1 MRTTTVLL
9 FTVLLVLVLSPI
21 DFGVTARRPEKPRDD
36 RTPFTN
42 DCQLGVVDPM
52 AGEQVLA
59 DNNILYVKDA
69 LLAGAIVLND
79 DSPLSG
85 EVGARVSGSWNTT
98 TLVGSFDG
106 KWTITTVNG
115 TFEGAIVGTISVA
128 TISGR
133 FVGRGT
139 HALQGQKIK
148 GTLTGTVNNYVA
160 DLTLSGDLT
169 ATANVKLKKQMIMT
183 PILAFVE

>member
-1 MRTTTVLL
+1 MRTTSVLL

-21 DFGVTARRPEKPRDD
+21 DSGITARRPEKPRDD

-42 DCQLGVVDPM
+42 DCQLGVVDPT

-59 DNNILYVKDA
+59 DNDILYVKDA
-69 LLAGAIVLND
+69 HLAGTIVLND

-85 EVGARVSGSWNTT
+85 EVEARVSGSWNTT
-98 TLVGSFDG
+98 TLFGSFDG

-115 TFEGAIVGTISVA
+115 TFEGSIVGTISVA

-139 HALQGQKIK
+139 DALQGQKIK
-148 GTLTGTVNNYVA
+148 GTFVGIVNNYVA

-169 ATANVKLKKQMIMT
+169 SNANVKLKKQRVMT
-183 PILAFVE
+183 PIITFVE

>member
-1 MRTTTVLL
+1 MRTISVLL

-21 DFGVTARRPEKPRDD
+21 DSGITARRPEKPRDD

-42 DCQLGVVDPM
+42 DCLLGVVDPT
-52 AGEQVLA
+52 ASEQVLA
-59 DNNILYVKDA
+59 VNNILYVKDA

-79 DSPLSG
+79 NSPLSG
-85 EVGARVSGSWNTT
+85 EVEARVSGSWNTT

-106 KWTITTVNG
+106 KWTITNANG
-115 TFEGAIVGTISVA
+115 TFEGSIVGTISVA

-139 HALQGQKIK
+139 DALQGQKIK
-148 GTLTGTVNNYVA
+148 GTMTGTVNNYVA
-160 DLTLSGDLT
+160 DLTLSGDVT
-169 ATANVKLKKQMIMT
+169 ANANVKLKNKMVMT
-183 PILAFVE
+183 PIIAFVE